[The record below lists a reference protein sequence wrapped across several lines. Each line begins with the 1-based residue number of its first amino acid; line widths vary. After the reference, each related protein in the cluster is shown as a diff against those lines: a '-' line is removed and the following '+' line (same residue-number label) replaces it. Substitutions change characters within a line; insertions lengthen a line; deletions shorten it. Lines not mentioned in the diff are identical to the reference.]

1 MYLLYCFS
9 LFYSISRAI
18 ICTYPLLH
26 SFSFSLPSLYQRET
40 CFHIYSNLYVN
51 LLPLFWLII
60 NCICFTSINECVSA
74 LSFAKLWI
82 SSTLH
87 ILTFCRRMH
96 SLMHFSTV
104 IAYALCDI
112 VMFSLITFLF
122 AIFFCSIWFG
132 FSCLLCARGLFRM
145 RPRRGKCHPW
155 RPPSAH
161 PGSRI
166 LGPL

>member
-18 ICTYPLLH
+18 ICTYPSFH
-26 SFSFSLPSLYQRET
+26 SFSFSLPSFYRRET
-40 CFHIYSNLYVN
+40 CFHIRKSFTFILVT
-51 LLPLFWLII
+51 L
-60 NCICFTSINECVSA
+60 NCICFTSINECVST
-74 LSFAKLWI
+74 LSFAKLRI

-104 IAYALCDI
+104 IAYALCNT
-112 VMFSLITFLF
+112 VFSHYFFIRYFFL
-122 AIFFCSIWFG
+122 CSIRFG
-132 FSCLLCARGLFRM
+132 FSRLLCARGLFRM